1 MMKARLPIFLCFFLS
16 CTNLQKEYRQ
26 ADNALDAGREYIQ
39 ACMEGD
45 FGKAAFYLNP
55 DEKNKQ
61 LLGEVEKAYREK
73 DKEGRQQF
81 RLASI
86 NINQVMEITPAITL
100 IKYSNSFDK
109 IPHTILVIKQKEVWK
124 VDLTNTFNPTN

>member
-1 MMKARLPIFLCFFLS
+1 MKTRIPILLCLFLS
-16 CTNLQKEYRQ
+16 CTNGQQEYRQ

-45 FGKAAFYLNP
+45 FKKAAFYLNP
-55 DEKNKQ
+55 NETNLQ
-61 LLGEVEKAYREK
+61 LLGEVEKAYRQK

-81 RLASI
+81 RMASI
-86 NINQVMEITPAITL
+86 NINQVMEITPLITL

-109 IPHTILVIKQKEVWK
+109 IPHTLLVLKQKDVWK